1 MANAPQMKIPIG
13 AETQDFEKG
22 ARKVKQEMKDLD
34 KVSSDAFSAI
44 GNAIGLDTGKLQQL
58 TSAAQ
63 GLGNKLVQ
71 TGSEGVKA
79 FGAILKSI
87 GPVATGIAGL
97 GIAGVVTGFKLL
109 NSEAEAFKNTVQ
121 GANVEMATSAYIST
135 YVQVLHDMK
144 TATGESVAETQSQLS
159 KLWGRFK
166 ADIGDIALGVIA
178 QGQTV
183 GQAFAMN
190 LFRGAIAQVP
200 AEQAGE
206 LTSQI
211 FELERRRK
219 EQAVELA
226 RINGEI
232 ADQMTI
238 ARDASY
244 TTAERQQAIATI
256 QGLIAQKEQM
266 TVQLEQQLAAL
277 YKERSDLASDD
288 IAAADATLAQEQRAF
303 EAQRAITTELNSLI
317 KLKNQIAKASA
328 AEAAAVAAEAA
339 ATQQLVEA
347 RRSLAEWAAMSS
359 VSGIAGPGSVRSQ
372 QAGPGLSFTPTVSN
386 WAGFFEEVDEAIY
399 RQYPGGLKLGITF
412 DATKGLTDLTS
423 QINSVLTDLA
433 ATTSDAIGQL
443 MGDLA
448 TGGDAWGNFATTAL
462 SSLGDLAISVGK
474 MAIAVGT
481 ATLGIKAA
489 LESLNGYVA
498 IAAGAALVALGAAVK
513 AGLSNIAAG
522 NYSASASALTGGS
535 TTAVTTA
542 FAEKEITVNVTG
554 TLVGQ
559 GSALLGVI
567 NSENNRRRSTT

>member
-183 GQAFAMN
+183 GQALAMN

-211 FELERRRK
+211 YALERQRK

-226 RINGEI
+226 RINAEI
-232 ADQMTI
+232 ADQMSI

-244 TTAERQQAIATI
+244 TIAERQQAISTI
-256 QGLIAQKEQM
+256 QGLINQKEQM
-266 TVQLEQQLAAL
+266 SVALEQQLAAL

-288 IAAADATLAQEQRAF
+288 IAAADATLAQQQRLF
-303 EAQRAITTELNSLI
+303 ETERAITTEKNSL
-317 KLKNQIAKASA
+317 LRLSNQLVKASA
-328 AEAAAVAAEAA
+328 ADAAAVAAEAA
-339 ATQQLVEA
+339 ATQQLVES

-359 VSGIAGPGSVRSQ
+359 VSGVAGPGSVQSQ
-372 QAGPGLSFTPTVSN
+372 QAGPGLSFIPTVSN
-386 WAGFFEEVDEAIY
+386 WAGFFKDVDEAIY
-399 RQYPGGLKLGITF
+399 RQYPGGLTIGVTF
-412 DATKGLTDLTS
+412 DAEEGLTDLTA

-433 ATTSDAIGQL
+433 STTSEAIGQL

-448 TGGDAWGNFATTAL
+448 TGGDAWGNFANAAL
-462 SSLGDLAISVGK
+462 SSLGDMAISVGK

-498 IAAGAALVALGAAVK
+498 IAAGMALVALGAAVK
-513 AGLSNIAAG
+513 SGLSNIASG
-522 NYSASASALTGGS
+522 NYSASASTLTSGS
-535 TTAVTTA
+535 SSAVTTA